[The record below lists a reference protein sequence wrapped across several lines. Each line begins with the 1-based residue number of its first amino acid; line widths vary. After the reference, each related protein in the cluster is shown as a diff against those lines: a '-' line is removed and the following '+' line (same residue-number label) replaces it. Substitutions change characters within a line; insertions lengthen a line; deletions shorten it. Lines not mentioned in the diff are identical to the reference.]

1 MIRLITKLLLLAS
14 ILLSSYTQAALVVIV
29 NPQSGVEQLTRNQVI
44 KIFLGSHRE
53 LPNKLAARPVDLP
66 DNSAG
71 RADFYQRLV
80 NKDLD
85 QMSAYWA
92 RLIFAGNT
100 LPPDSIEN
108 EMAAV
113 HYVASKPGGIAY
125 VDSALVDKSVRIVFS
140 LP

>member
-1 MIRLITKLLLLAS
+1 MIRLILKHIFLS
-14 ILLSSYTQAALVVIV
+14 FILLSSYAKAALVVIV
-29 NPQSGVEQLTRNQVI
+29 NPQSGIEQLTRNQVI
-44 KIFLGSHRE
+44 NIFLGSHRE

-100 LPPDSIEN
+100 LPPDSIES
-108 EMAAV
+108 EMAALN
-113 HYVASKPGGIAY
+113 YVASKPGGIAY
-125 VDSALVDKSVRIVFS
+125 VDRALVDNRVRVVFS